1 MTDPTVVRARFAPRR
16 GQVRATTWWGKA
28 WVRAVEES
36 AYDEKDATQGR
47 TLARRGRVGAIGVGP
62 GRATAVVEDTTG
74 VHTTSVG
81 LPVLGVRDWE
91 LFLDELAGRAGHAA
105 ALLAG
110 ELPHSLMEDAEAA
123 GVELLPY
130 GSELEP
136 TCPCDSWVQ
145 PCRHTLA
152 LTYQLGWWIDED
164 PFLLFLLR
172 GRTREEVLAGLDQR
186 YDAQAGA
193 AGGLDEVAE
202 ADADAGPV
210 YETGPLVAEA
220 AERAR
225 MVLALAEHAPTGDGL
240 ADPAVAA
247 YDVAV
252 EGLLRPR

>member
-1 MTDPTVVRARFAPRR
+1 MVRARFPARR

-36 AYDEKDATQGR
+36 AYDDKDATLGR

-62 GRATAVVEDTTG
+62 GRAAAVVEDTTG
-74 VHTTSVG
+74 VHTTSVA

-91 LFLDELAGRAGHAA
+91 VFLDELAGRAGHAA

-110 ELPHSLMEDAEAA
+110 ELPHSLMEDAESA

-136 TCPCDSWVQ
+136 TCPCGSWVQ

-172 GRTREEVLAGLDQR
+172 GRTREEVLAGLDDR
-186 YDAQAGA
+186 YDAQAGV
-193 AGGLDEVAE
+193 GEVPEETAE
-202 ADADAGPV
+202 PV
-210 YETGPLVAEA
+210 FDTGPLVAEA

-252 EGLLRPR
+252 EGLVRPC

>member
-1 MTDPTVVRARFAPRR
+1 MTDPTVVRARFPARR

-47 TLARRGRVGAIGVGP
+47 TLARRGRVGAIGAGP

-74 VHTTSVG
+74 VFTTSVG

-91 LFLDELAGRAGHAA
+91 LFLDELAGRSGHAA

-145 PCRHTLA
+145 PCRHALA
-152 LTYQLGWWIDED
+152 LTYQLGWWVDED

-172 GRTREEVLAGLDQR
+172 GRTREQVLAGLDER
-186 YDAQAGA
+186 YDAQAGVFEEPEEPA
-193 AGGLDEVAE
+193 FH
-202 ADADAGPV
+202 
-210 YETGPLVAEA
+210 TGPLVAEA

-252 EGLLRPR
+252 EGLVRPGRRGPAGPS

>member
-1 MTDPTVVRARFAPRR
+1 MTDATVVRGRFPARR

-74 VHTTSVG
+74 VHTTSVA

-172 GRTREEVLAGLDQR
+172 GRTREEVLAGLDER
-186 YDAQAGA
+186 YDAQAGVFEEP
-193 AGGLDEVAE
+193 DEPVY
-202 ADADAGPV
+202 DTGPV
-210 YETGPLVAEA
+210 VAEA

-252 EGLLRPR
+252 EGLVRPR